1 MDENKKITE
10 GVLLYDPL
18 FEHKPDT
25 VIRDDPKKGF
35 WGKAIVKKYCSSLF
49 WLPLSASR
57 FI

>member
-25 VIRDDPKKGF
+25 VIHDDPKKGF
-35 WGKAIVKKYCSSLF
+35 WGKAIVKKCCSS
-49 WLPLSASR
+49 
-57 FI
+57 

>member
-18 FEHKPDT
+18 FEHKSDT

-35 WGKAIVKKYCSSLF
+35 WGKAIVKKCCSS
-49 WLPLSASR
+49 
-57 FI
+57 